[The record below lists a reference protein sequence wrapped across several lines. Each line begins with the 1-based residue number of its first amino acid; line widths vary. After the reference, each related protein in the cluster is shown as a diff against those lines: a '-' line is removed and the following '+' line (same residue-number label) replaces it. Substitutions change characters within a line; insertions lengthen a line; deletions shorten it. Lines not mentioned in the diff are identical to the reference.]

1 MMIDISDLITYQN
14 FNIPSNLGKVISS
27 STFDTN
33 KLSWGAE
40 FAVDGI
46 LTDSNSDRGYFLS
59 EHQDYPWFQLELTEE
74 QTITSFNISTKL
86 ESLNF
91 LFEIRAG
98 LLPLEPEFLGE
109 ITQNDLCTN
118 FSTRGSALRYE
129 VNCRTPILAKFVTI
143 QIMNESSTLAI
154 DEITYSSDELDI
166 PGCIMEGTQIHA
178 TNFILRFGVQIYIFY
193 YESTF
198 VVLVL

>member
-1 MMIDISDLITYQN
+1 MMIDINSDLIAYHN
-14 FNIPSNLGKVISS
+14 FYIPSNLGKVISS

-59 EHQDYPWFQLELTEE
+59 EHEDYPWFQLELTEE

-98 LLPLEPEFLGE
+98 LLPLESEFLGE

-118 FSTRGSALRYE
+118 FSTRGNALRYE
-129 VNCRTPILAKFVTI
+129 LNCSTPILAKFVTI

-154 DEITYSSDELDI
+154 DEITYSSDELEI
-166 PGCIMEGTQIHA
+166 PGCIMEGTQIY
-178 TNFILRFGVQIYIFY
+178 TIEFNIRFSVQIYLFKF
-193 YESTF
+193 E
-198 VVLVL
+198 